1 MEDAEAQKQIQQMVN
16 FILNE
21 AKDKAEEIEAKALED
36 FNIEKLKL
44 VQQMKDKIRQEH
56 VRKSKQ
62 VETQRAIAR
71 STAIN
76 QSRLQKIAARNDM
89 LGKVKDD
96 VSGSLGAVTRNE
108 AQYKKLLTDLIV
120 QGLLLII
127 EEDVSVRVREVDARV
142 AGSCL
147 DAAAAK
153 YSEIIKAQTGGTKRV
168 KLTIDKSATLPPPP
182 GTAGAVSTCLGGV
195 TLLGMGGKV
204 KVDNTLDARLN
215 LACENDKPMIRQI
228 LFPLR

>member
-1 MEDAEAQKQIQQMVN
+1 MG
-16 FILNE
+16 
-21 AKDKAEEIEAKALED
+21 
-36 FNIEKLKL
+36 IEKLKL

-76 QSRLQKIAARNDM
+76 QSRLQKIAARNEM

-127 EEDVSVRVREVDARV
+127 EEDVTVRVREVDARV
-142 AGSCL
+142 AGACL

-153 YSEIIKAQTGGTKRV
+153 YTEIIQKQTGASKRV
-168 KLTIDKSATLPPPP
+168 KLTIDKSGTLPPPP
-182 GTAGAVSTCLGGV
+182 GTAGAVSTCLGGCM
-195 TLLGMGGKV
+195 LLGLGGAV

-215 LACENDKPMIRQI
+215 LACENDKPMIRKI